1 MVREEIKKYLETLSK
16 EELQQLCIKMIYDQM
31 LMVTNISNEL
41 ATLYR
46 IGKGGNNVPKKEE
59 KDLFTTS

>member
-31 LMVTNISNEL
+31 LLVTNISNEL

-46 IGKGGNNVPKKEE
+46 IGKGKGDSDVQK
-59 KDLFTTS
+59 T